1 MNDKMKQMRDEP
13 EGLKGMKRVLEFF
26 KPEGLQSLLLNLRKF
41 KQKSELAGAQTKMN
55 LMNLVGDCLLYTSPS
70 PRDVEESRMP
80 SSA

>member
-41 KQKSELAGAQTKMN
+41 KQKST
-55 LMNLVGDCLLYTSPS
+55 
-70 PRDVEESRMP
+70 R
-80 SSA
+80 